1 MDEGGD
7 SIPQPIDSNSTVF
20 DASQYAFFGKDVVEE
35 VELGGLEDEE
45 EDEIEYVPAVGV
57 DDEVPQLD
65 GDEGSVLGSFSEVD
79 GLAVA
84 FRKLNKAVSVP
95 GSVDGTNDWGS
106 RGSSFAQDWLPE
118 SDSPNWYNQHGIDAE
133 RAQENKRWSPQLQ
146 SSHPEESYLLHRT
159 SSHPEQQKNIFQHHH
174 FSSEP
179 ILVPKSSFISHP
191 PPGGRIFE
199 PSSNQSHNS
208 YIPYLPG
215 GNQLPL
221 NAPSHLP
228 ISSSQLQFTGLP
240 NGSPFG
246 GHLSQFGH
254 RGLPVDSQPHQRI
267 NHTGLHSGDNPSL
280 TNNILLQQLPNSNG
294 LMPPQLMQQQ
304 AQQHRMH
311 HQFQPS
317 FGHVPGLQ
325 PQLINRHLPPAQHMM
340 TNFEMLGST
349 DLRDQRP
356 KFFPRGRQGM
366 SNPNHGF
373 DASNQWT
380 DSGWPKFRAK
390 YMTADEIENIL
401 KAQLAAT
408 HSNDPY
414 VDDYYHQ
421 ACLAKKSGGAKLRH
435 HFCPTNLKDFS
446 SRARLSTEPHAF
458 LKVDALGRVSFSSIR
473 RPRPLLEVD
482 PPNSLGTD
490 NTEQKGREK
499 PLEQEPMLAAR
510 VTIED
515 GLSLLLDVDDIDRFL
530 QFNQLP
536 DVVMQLR
543 GRREVLLEGLAS
555 SLQLVDPLGKNGHT
569 VNLAP
574 KDDLV
579 FLRLVSLPKGRKLLC
594 SVRGMD
600 LRALGA
606 CLASVVCSA
615 EHPPLRPL
623 GSSAGEGA
631 SVILISA
638 LERATELLRDPHT
651 AVNCSMPNRTFWQ
664 ASFDAFFKLLTKY
677 CISKYDTTVQS
688 LLAQGLTDMSTI
700 GSETTKA
707 MSKEMPVQVLRASLP
722 HTNEQQRKGWLPE
735 SKSPNWYNQHGVDA
749 ERAQENK
756 RWSPLLQSSHPRNH
770 IFYEHHKNIFQHHH
784 FSSEPIL
791 VPKSSFT
798 SHPPPEADRCSL
810 HPTSHTIPTFLIS
823 QVETNCRL
831 MHQVI
836 FPSPVPS
843 YNLLD
848 HPTVLHLVDISV
860 RSS

>member
-1 MDEGGD
+1 MDELEGGD
-7 SIPQPIDSNSTVF
+7 SNPQPIDSNSTVF

-45 EDEIEYVPAVGV
+45 EDEIEYVPAGGGGDGV
-57 DDEVPQLD
+57 QQLD
-65 GDEGSVLGSFSEVD
+65 GEE
-79 GLAVA
+79 
-84 FRKLNKAVSVP
+84 LNKAVSAP
-95 GSVDGTNDWGS
+95 GSADGINDWGS

-118 SDSPNWYNQHGIDAE
+118 SELPNWYNQHGVDAE

-159 SSHPEQQKNIFQHHH
+159 LSHPEQRQHVLQQHH
-174 FSSEP
+174 FSGEP
-179 ILVPKSSFISHP
+179 ILVPKSSFTSHP
-191 PPGGRIFE
+191 PPGGRSLQ

-208 YIPYLPG
+208 NIPHLPG
-215 GNQLPL
+215 GNQLRL

-228 ISSSQLQFTGLP
+228 FSSSQLQFTGSP
-240 NGSPFG
+240 HGSPFG
-246 GHLSQFGH
+246 GHLSQFAPH
-254 RGLPVDSQPHQRI
+254 GLPVDSQVQNQRI
-267 NHTGLHSGDNPSL
+267 NRAGLYSVDNSGL
-280 TNNILLQQLPNSNG
+280 TNNILHQQLPNSNG
-294 LMPPQLMQQQ
+294 LMVPQLMQQQ
-304 AQQHRMH
+304 TQHRMH

-325 PQLINRHLPPAQHMM
+325 PQLINRHLPPAQHIMN
-340 TNFEMLGST
+340 NFEMLGST

-356 KFFPRGRQGM
+356 KFFPRGRQG
-366 SNPNHGF
+366 SPNPNHGF

-380 DSGWPKFRAK
+380 NSGWPKFRAK

-401 KAQLAAT
+401 RAQLAAT

-421 ACLAKKSGGAKLRH
+421 ACLAKKSAGAKLRH
-435 HFCPTNLKDFS
+435 HFCPTNLNDFS
-446 SRARLSTEPHAF
+446 SRPRISTEPHAF

-490 NTEQKGREK
+490 NTEHKGLEK

-530 QFNQLP
+530 QFNQIP
-536 DVVMQLR
+536 DVAVQLR
-543 GRREVLLEGLAS
+543 GRREVMLEGLAS

-594 SVRGMD
+594 RYLQLLFSSSDLMQVVCMAIFRHLRFLFGTPPADPKTAETTTNLVKIVSSSVRGMD

-638 LERATELLRDPHT
+638 VERANELLRDPHT
-651 AVNCSMPNRTFWQ
+651 AVNCSLPNRNFWQ

-707 MSKEMPVQVLRASLP
+707 MSKEMPVELLRASLP
-722 HTNEQQRKGWLPE
+722 HTNEQQRK
-735 SKSPNWYNQHGVDA
+735 
-749 ERAQENK
+749 
-756 RWSPLLQSSHPRNH
+756 
-770 IFYEHHKNIFQHHH
+770 I
-784 FSSEPIL
+784 
-791 VPKSSFT
+791 
-798 SHPPPEADRCSL
+798 
-810 HPTSHTIPTFLIS
+810 
-823 QVETNCRL
+823 
-831 MHQVI
+831 
-836 FPSPVPS
+836 
-843 YNLLD
+843 LLD
-848 HPTVLHLVDISV
+848 FVQ
-860 RSS
+860 RSAA